1 MNYSAYPTSHYT
13 ADDWRR
19 YRNAYFRLVE
29 HVDMEIGKIVDA
41 IDRNNLWENSV
52 IIFTSDHGDG
62 VGAHHW
68 NQKSAL
74 YEEVVNVP
82 LIIVLPDKSM
92 QGQSCLNW

>member
-1 MNYSAYPTSHYT
+1 
-13 ADDWRR
+13 
-19 YRNAYFRLVE
+19 
-29 HVDMEIGKIVDA
+29 MEIGKIVDA